1 VQLNPITGRG
11 ANLAIEGAAL
21 LGDLIK
27 NALGK
32 SLQPTDKM
40 LHTAFFTYQE
50 CTKSRAPSQID
61 DAHRVQSLAALENPI
76 LKFMSLKLLKR
87 VTADKLALGV
97 AVDFS
102 TGHSMRYLP
111 QPPRRGMVPLN
122 KDVVANPGHRPV
134 SSTVLWIILML
145 GMVFLG
151 AFWPKHQTAGKGQP
165 IQVYTRVT
173 LTTVCGLWTVE
184 SYRPGF
190 FGTPLCRLVQSN
202 YEVHL
207 LS

>member
-1 VQLNPITGRG
+1 MLTLVQLNPITGRG

-27 NALGK
+27 HALEK
-32 SLQPTDKM
+32 SLQPTDEM
-40 LHTAFFTYQE
+40 LQTAFFTYQQ

-61 DAHRVQSLAALENPI
+61 DAHRVQSLAALENPL

-87 VTADKLALGV
+87 ATADKLALGV

-111 QPPRRGMVPLN
+111 QLPQRGMVPLN
-122 KDVVANPGHRPV
+122 KDVVANPEHRPA

-145 GMVFLG
+145 GMASLG
-151 AFWPKHQTAGKGQP
+151 AVWQKHQRAEEDQP
-165 IQVYTRVT
+165 IHGYTLLT
-173 LTTVCGLWTVE
+173 LSTVCGLWTVE

-190 FGTPLCRLVQSN
+190 FGTLLCR
-202 YEVHL
+202 
-207 LS
+207 